1 MSSSGPGGTDMNAK
15 KDAVVYRGEK
25 PCESLRQALA
35 GAVAGETIVLRGD
48 VTLWETLV
56 LDKAVTLTTD
66 GAPRTIRA
74 EHSGAALKLTA
85 AATVQGSGEDAA
97 LVIDGCGVERQD
109 ALVHLAGEGGFF
121 RYVTV
126 TGGNSGGC
134 GGALYAAAGAT
145 ARMEYC
151 TLCDN
156 RAAVG
161 GAGFVEAGA
170 DIKLH
175 RCAITDNHAEEKGGA
190 FRLLGK
196 MLPTGCTIT
205 GNTVGA
211 PHGKG
216 ERMAQ
221 LPPFAGRELA
231 LLDGDGTEL
240 AVWQRTEG
248 GDSYD
253 TYFRRLVEGGFV
265 CIARQ
270 ELDANRYATL
280 TNERLTVT
288 LMDTPALENTV
299 RLAVDDGGATQTD
312 LGCGAAV
319 AQPCLALLGTGC
331 PTMQNGAALLFR
343 LADGRFLIIDG
354 GYTEDAE
361 QLYATMGRL
370 AGESPLRIA
379 AWVLTHAHGDHLE
392 AFLHFWQQPWASE
405 VVLESL
411 LLNLPGDEIF
421 AQGIVGGA
429 GDVRWK
435 EKMERCVRS
444 ITPAPRVI
452 RAHPG
457 QVLRLG
463 GAELTVLYT
472 AELMT
477 PREVWSFND
486 TSLICRLRLGGT
498 DFLLLGDCGVA
509 GGEVLTALYDEAL
522 RCHVLQASHHGHYNN
537 APHPTLYE
545 KARAAHTLW
554 CSTLER
560 YLWSENRGAAANRW
574 LFARERQGS
583 MTIWCA
589 GNTVR
594 TFALSGGTL
603 TPQDIKPRLRDL
615 REKGEENMN
624 IRLVG
629 LDLDGTLL
637 DDERKVR
644 RRTIDALR
652 LAAEHGINLAVISGR
667 NFLAVPEEIRA
678 LPFIRYFVLCNG
690 AGIYDR
696 EQDKLLFQADIPLE
710 EALALYDALDEEDVY
725 YDCYLSDG
733 AWTPRSHYDRI
744 DEFVPVASHRAFL
757 KVNRQPFDDFRGA
770 LRRRGKSV
778 WKVQSIYRDT
788 ATRDREMA
796 RLQAKFPQYTF
807 VTAYPYNL
815 EVNMPAATKGSG
827 LMQLAQI
834 LGLERG
840 QVMAFGDG
848 GNDVSML
855 RSAGVGVAMGNA
867 CDEAKAAA
875 ACVGPTN
882 NEDGVAQVLEA
893 LVCGEEQVRAVCAF
907 RK

>member
-1 MSSSGPGGTDMNAK
+1 MNAK
-15 KDAVVYRGEK
+15 KDAPVYRGDQGY
-25 PCESLRQALA
+25 ESLHR
-35 GAVAGETIVLRGD
+35 AVAEAAAGETIVLRRD
-48 VTLWETLV
+48 VTLCETLV

-66 GAPRTIRA
+66 GASRTIRA
-74 EHSGAALKLTA
+74 CHGGAALQITA
-85 AATVQGSGEDAA
+85 AATVQGAGEDAP
-97 LVIDGCGVERQD
+97 LILDGCGVERRD
-109 ALVHLAGEGGFF
+109 ALVHLAGEGALL

-126 TGGNSGGC
+126 RGGC
-134 GGALYAAAGAT
+134 GALRGGALYGAAGAT

-151 TLCDN
+151 TLCGN

-170 DIKLH
+170 DLKLH
-175 RCAITDNHAEEKGGA
+175 RCRITDNHAAEKGGA

-196 MLPTGCTIT
+196 MLPTGCVIE
-205 GNTVGA
+205 GNTAGA
-211 PHGKG
+211 PRG
-216 ERMAQ
+216 EGTRRKQ
-221 LPPFAGRELA
+221 LPPFAGREIA
-231 LLDGDGTEL
+231 AVDGDGTEL
-240 AVWQRTEG
+240 TVWQRTET

-253 TYFRRLVEGGFV
+253 TYFRRLEEAGFV
-265 CIARQ
+265 CTARR
-270 ELDANRYATL
+270 ELESSRFATL
-280 TNERLTVT
+280 TDGRLTVT

-299 RLAVDDGGATQTD
+299 RLAIDDGGAPRTD
-312 LGCGAAV
+312 LGCGAA
-319 AQPCLALLGTGC
+319 AQQPTLALLGTGC

-343 LADGRFLIIDG
+343 LADGRFLVVDG
-354 GYTEDAE
+354 GYTDDAA
-361 QLYATMGRL
+361 QLYETMRSL
-370 AGESPLRIA
+370 AGDGPLRIA

-392 AFLHFWQQPWASE
+392 AFLAFWQQEWAAQ
-405 VVLESL
+405 VVLETVL
-411 LLNLPGDEIF
+411 VNLPGDEIF
-421 AQGIVGGA
+421 AQSMVGGA

-435 EKMERCVRS
+435 EKMARCIRGIV
-444 ITPAPRVI
+444 PAPQVI

-472 AELMT
+472 AELMA
-477 PREVWSFND
+477 PREIWSFND
-486 TSLICRLRLGGT
+486 TSLVCRLRLNGT
-498 DFLLLGDCGVA
+498 DFLLLGDCAVA
-509 GGEVLTALYDEAL
+509 GGEVLTALYDDAL

-537 APHPTLYE
+537 APRPALYE
-545 KARAAHTLW
+545 KANPAHTLW
-554 CSTLER
+554 CSTRER
-560 YLWSENRGAAANRW
+560 YLWSENRGAPANRR
-574 LFARERQGS
+574 LFEWERQGRT
-583 MTIWCA
+583 TIWCA
-589 GNTVR
+589 DSMVR
-594 TFALSGGTL
+594 TFAVGGGAL
-603 TPQDIKPRLRDL
+603 MPRDITPRLRDIW
-615 REKGEENMN
+615 EKGEKKMD

-652 LAAEHGINLAVISGR
+652 LAAEHGVNLAVISGR

-696 EQDKLLFQADIPLE
+696 QRDELLFQADIPLE
-710 EALALYDALDEEDVY
+710 EALALYDALDEEEVY

-733 AWTPRSHYDRI
+733 AWTPQSHYEAI

-757 KVNRQPFDDFRGA
+757 KGNRRPFDDFRGA
-770 LRRRGKSV
+770 LRQRGKSV
-778 WKVQSIYRDT
+778 WKVQSIYKDT

-796 RLQAKFPQYTF
+796 RLQEMFPQYTF

-827 LMQLAQI
+827 LLQLAQI
-834 LGLERG
+834 LGLERE

-855 RSAGVGVAMGNA
+855 QSAGVGVAMGNA

-875 ACVGPTN
+875 ACVGPAN
-882 NEDGVAQVLEA
+882 DEDGVAQVLEA
-893 LVCGEEQVRAVCAF
+893 LVCGEEQVRAVCKF
-907 RK
+907 R

>member
-1 MSSSGPGGTDMNAK
+1 MNEK
-15 KDAVVYRGEK
+15 KDAPVRCGDRAY
-25 PCESLRQALA
+25 ESLPL
-35 GAVAGETIVLRGD
+35 AVAAAAAGDTLVLRRD
-48 VTLWETLV
+48 ITLQQTLV
-56 LDKAVTLTTD
+56 LDKALTLTTD

-85 AATVQGSGEDAA
+85 AATVAGVGEDAP
-97 LVIDGCGVERQD
+97 LVIDGCGMERQD

-126 TGGNSGGC
+126 TGGNSGGR
-134 GGALYAAAGAT
+134 GGALYAAAGAA

-151 TLCDN
+151 ALREN

-161 GAGFVEAGA
+161 GAGFVEAGG
-170 DIKLH
+170 DVKLH
-175 RCAITDNHAEEKGGA
+175 RCTITDNHAEEKGGA

-196 MLPTGCTIT
+196 MLPTGCTIAR
-205 GNTVGA
+205 NTAGA
-211 PHGKG
+211 PRGKG
-216 ERMAQ
+216 ERVAQ

-231 LLDGDGTEL
+231 TLDGDGTEL
-240 AVWQRTEG
+240 AVWQRTEA

-253 TYFRRLVEGGFV
+253 TYLRRLEEAGYA
-265 CIARQ
+265 CAAQQ
-270 ELDANRYATL
+270 ELDGSRFATL
-280 TNERLTVT
+280 TNHRLTVT

-299 RLAVDDGGATQTD
+299 RLAVDDGEIPQLD

-361 QLYATMGRL
+361 QLYVTMRRM

-486 TSLICRLRLGGT
+486 TSLVCSLHLNDT
-498 DFLLLGDCGVA
+498 DFLLLGDCAVA
-509 GGEVLTALYDEAL
+509 GGEVLTALYDHAL
-522 RCHVLQASHHGHYNN
+522 RCHVLQVSHHGHYNN
-537 APHPTLYE
+537 APRAVLYE
-545 KARAAHTLW
+545 KADPAHALW
-554 CSTLER
+554 CSTRER
-560 YLWSENRGAAANRW
+560 YLWSENRNAPVNRR
-574 LFARERQGS
+574 LFDRERQGCT
-583 MTIWCA
+583 TIWCA
-589 GNTVR
+589 DSMTR
-594 TFALSGGTL
+594 TFAVAGGAL
-603 TPQDIKPRLRDL
+603 TPLDITPRLRDI
-615 REKGEENMN
+615 REKGEEKMD

-637 DDERKVR
+637 DDDRKVR

-690 AGIYDR
+690 ASIYDR
-696 EQDKLLFQADIPLE
+696 QRDELLFQADIPLE
-710 EALALYDALDEEDVY
+710 EALALYDALDEENVY

-757 KVNRQPFDDFRGA
+757 KGNRQPFDDFRGA
-770 LRRRGKSV
+770 LRQRGKSV
-778 WKVQSIYRDT
+778 WKVQSIYQDT

-796 RLQAKFPQYTF
+796 RLREKFPQYTF

-834 LGLERG
+834 LGLDRG

-855 RSAGVGVAMGNA
+855 QSAGVGVAMGNA

-907 RK
+907 R

>member
-1 MSSSGPGGTDMNAK
+1 MDQK
-15 KDAVVYRGEK
+15 KEMPVYRGEQ
-25 PCESLRQALA
+25 PYESLHRALA
-35 GAVAGETIVLRGD
+35 DAAAGEIIVLRGD
-48 VTLWETLV
+48 VTLRETLV

-74 EHSGAALKLTA
+74 VHSGAALTLTA
-85 AATVQGSGEDAA
+85 AATVQGAGQDAA
-97 LVIDGCGVERQD
+97 LVIDGCGEERQD
-109 ALVHLAGEGGFF
+109 ALVHLAAEGGFF

-134 GGALYAAAGAT
+134 GGALYAAAGAV

-151 TLCDN
+151 TLCGN

-170 DIKLH
+170 DVKLH
-175 RCAITDNHAEEKGGA
+175 RCTITDNHAVQKGGA

-205 GNTVGA
+205 RNTAGA
-211 PHGKG
+211 PCGKK
-216 ERMAQ
+216 ERVAQ
-221 LPPFAGRELA
+221 LPPFDGREMA
-231 LLDGDGTEL
+231 SLDGNGTEL
-240 AVWQRTEG
+240 GVWRRTEG

-253 TYFRRLVEGGFV
+253 TYFHRLEEAGFGCV
-265 CIARQ
+265 AQQ
-270 ELDANRYATL
+270 ELDGSRYATL
-280 TNERLTVT
+280 TNGQLTVT
-288 LMDTPALENTV
+288 LMDTPALESTV
-299 RLAVDDGGATQTD
+299 RLAVDDGGAPQTD
-312 LGCGAAV
+312 LGCGGVAV
-319 AQPCLALLGTGC
+319 EPCLALLGTGC

-354 GYTEDAE
+354 GYTDDTA
-361 QLYATMGRL
+361 QLYGTMRRL
-370 AGESPLRIA
+370 AGENPLRIA

-392 AFLHFWQQPWASE
+392 AFLNCWQQPWASE
-405 VVLESL
+405 VVLETV

-421 AQGIVGGA
+421 AQGIVGA
-429 GDVRWK
+429 AADVRWK
-435 EKMERCVRS
+435 EKMERCIRS
-444 ITPAPRVI
+444 IAPAPRVI

-486 TSLICRLRLGGT
+486 TSLICRLQLGGT

-509 GGEVLTALYDEAL
+509 GGEVLTALYGEAL
-522 RCHVLQASHHGHYNN
+522 HCHVLQASHHGHYNN
-537 APHPTLYE
+537 APHPALYE
-545 KARAAHTLW
+545 KAKAAHTLW
-554 CSTLER
+554 CSTRER

-574 LFARERQGS
+574 LFEEERQGR

-589 GNTVR
+589 DNMVR
-594 TFALSGGTL
+594 TFAPSGGTL
-603 TPQDIKPRLRDL
+603 LPLDITPRLRDL
-615 REKGEENMN
+615 REKGEKKMD

-637 DDERKVR
+637 DDDRKVR
-644 RRTIDALR
+644 QRTIDALR
-652 LAAEHGINLAVISGR
+652 LAAEHGVNLAVISGR

-696 EQDKLLFQADIPLE
+696 QRDELLFQADIPLE

-733 AWTPRSHYDRI
+733 AWTPQSHYDRI

-778 WKVQSIYRDT
+778 WKVQSIYKDT

-796 RLQAKFPQYTF
+796 RLEKKFPQYTF
-807 VTAYPYNL
+807 VTAYSYNL

-834 LGLERG
+834 LGLERA

-855 RSAGVGVAMGNA
+855 QGAGVGVAMGNA
-867 CDEAKAAA
+867 CQEARAAA

-893 LVCGEEQVRAVCAF
+893 LVCGEEQVRAVCKF
-907 RK
+907 RE

>member
-1 MSSSGPGGTDMNAK
+1 MNAK

-66 GAPRTIRA
+66 GAPRTNRA
-74 EHSGAALKLTA
+74 EHNGPVLRLTA
-85 AATVQGSGEDAA
+85 AATVAGVGEDAP
-97 LVIDGCGVERQD
+97 LVIDGCGMERRD

-126 TGGNSGGC
+126 TGGNSGGR
-134 GGALYAAAGAT
+134 GGALYAAAGAA

-151 TLCDN
+151 TLREN

-161 GAGFVEAGA
+161 GAGFVEAGG
-170 DIKLH
+170 DLKLH
-175 RCAITDNHAEEKGGA
+175 RCTITDNHAADKGGA

-196 MLPTGCTIT
+196 MLPTGCTIAR
-205 GNTVGA
+205 NTAGA
-211 PHGKG
+211 PRGKG
-216 ERMAQ
+216 ERVAQ
-221 LPPFAGRELA
+221 LPSFAGRELA
-231 LLDGDGTEL
+231 TLDGDGTEL

-253 TYFRRLVEGGFV
+253 TYLRRLEEAGYA
-265 CIARQ
+265 CAAQR
-270 ELDANRYATL
+270 ELDGSRFATL
-280 TNERLTVT
+280 TNHRLTVT

-299 RLAVDDGGATQTD
+299 RLAVDDGEIPQLD

-361 QLYATMGRL
+361 QLYVTMRRM

-379 AWVLTHAHGDHLE
+379 AWVLTHAHGDHLG

-435 EKMERCVRS
+435 ERMERCVRS

-486 TSLICRLRLGGT
+486 TSLVCSLHLNDT
-498 DFLLLGDCGVA
+498 DFLLLGDCAVA
-509 GGEVLTALYDEAL
+509 GGEVLTALYDHAL
-522 RCHVLQASHHGHYNN
+522 RCHVLQVSHHGHYNN
-537 APHPTLYE
+537 APRAVLYE
-545 KARAAHTLW
+545 KADPAHALW
-554 CSTLER
+554 CSTRER
-560 YLWSENRGAAANRW
+560 YLWSENRNAPANRR
-574 LFARERQGS
+574 LFDRERQGCT
-583 MTIWCA
+583 TIWCA
-589 GNTVR
+589 DSMAR
-594 TFALSGGTL
+594 TFAVAGGAL
-603 TPQDIKPRLRDL
+603 TPLDITPRLRDI
-615 REKGEENMN
+615 REKGEEKMD

-637 DDERKVR
+637 DDDRKVR

-696 EQDKLLFQADIPLE
+696 QRDELLFQADIPLE

-757 KVNRQPFDDFRGA
+757 KGNRQPFDDFRGA
-770 LRRRGKSV
+770 LRQRGKSV
-778 WKVQSIYRDT
+778 WKVQSIYQDT

-796 RLQAKFPQYTF
+796 RLREKFPQYTF

-834 LGLERG
+834 LGLDRG

-855 RSAGVGVAMGNA
+855 QSAGVGVAMGNA

-893 LVCGEEQVRAVCAF
+893 LVCGEEQLRAVCAF
-907 RK
+907 R